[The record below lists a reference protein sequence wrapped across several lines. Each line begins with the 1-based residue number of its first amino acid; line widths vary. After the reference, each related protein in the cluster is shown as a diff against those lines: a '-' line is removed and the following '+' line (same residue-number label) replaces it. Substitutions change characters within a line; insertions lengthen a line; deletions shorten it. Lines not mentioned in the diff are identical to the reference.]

1 MQYETDTDVNAD
13 DELPP
18 TRHIGLE
25 ETVFIILVILS
36 LLGISITDY
45 SPHDGYGYW
54 LMMVFVFAALS
65 IFVSWL
71 QSKTNEQDFGALVK
85 LQLMHWLHTLFI
97 VGSAFLLNKSGQLTD
112 TGASLVILL
121 ILALSTMLD
130 GYRIG
135 WQFSLLGFFLAG
147 CAIIIAYVA
156 QFMLA
161 CIGLGILVVMAT
173 FFWNYWVR
181 KKASYADD

>member
-1 MQYETDTDVNAD
+1 MQNDTD
-13 DELPP
+13 DEFAAP
-18 TRHIGLE
+18 RHIGLE

-36 LLGISITDY
+36 LLGISITDF

-54 LMMVFVFAALS
+54 IMMVFVFAGLS

-71 QSKTNEQDFGALVK
+71 QSKASEDDIGAIVK
-85 LQLMHWLHTLFI
+85 SQTMHWLHTLI
-97 VGSAFLLNKSGQLTD
+97 VVGAAFLLNKSGQLTD

-121 ILALSTMLD
+121 ILALTTMLD

-147 CAIIIAYVA
+147 CAIVVAYVEHFIWA
-156 QFMLA
+156 SSVL
-161 CIGLGILVVMAT
+161 GLLVVAGT
-173 FFWNYWVR
+173 FFWNYWLP
-181 KKASYADD
+181 KNSGFDDV